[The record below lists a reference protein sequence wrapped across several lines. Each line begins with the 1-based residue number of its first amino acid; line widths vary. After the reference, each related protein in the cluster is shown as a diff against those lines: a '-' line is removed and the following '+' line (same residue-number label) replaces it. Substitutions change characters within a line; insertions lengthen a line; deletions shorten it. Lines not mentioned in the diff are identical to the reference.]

1 MMNQGGVIL
10 RLIDVTLLLLFSF
23 ISVSEISERSF
34 IKLPKSTQT
43 LPTLPDKEDLLVVGI
58 TPQGTFLVEDETRVL
73 NNFQALEEYII
84 NKNNKN
90 LRENIATRVRIRANW
105 NTHMKYVVALVN
117 LCDSLKIPKGLD
129 VVLKEGNTL

>member
-1 MMNQGGVIL
+1 MMNQGGIIL

-23 ISVSEISERSF
+23 ISVSEISERSY

-43 LPTLPDKEDLLVVGI
+43 LPSLPDKEYLLVVGI

-73 NNFQALEEYII
+73 HDFQALEEYIT
-84 NKNNKN
+84 NKSQKN
-90 LRENIATRVRIRANW
+90 SKENIATRVRIRAHW

-117 LCDSLKIPKGLD
+117 LCDSLKIPKGMEVL
-129 VVLKEGNTL
+129 LKEGSTL